1 MNSIVIFITATNR
14 VVTWAEVGYG
24 VPVPEDYF
32 DVYDPVIH
40 DYRIGL
46 QTYNDGDF
54 DEATDLLTDAAC
66 AAYGISTAH
75 KSKVYKD
82 EYIAQGD
89 ERYLWVD
96 ATKSVS
102 LSAPALSAQNK
113 YLGISFV
120 DTVPGSPCIQ
130 VAGGPNGI
138 DMLPTNYYWY
148 AMWSPEQR
156 ESTISNCYIRVTKY
170 LADGTVDTSATDTI
184 TLSVDKGTLLTFT
197 AVMVAGVANFIF
209 LPGVEGGYL
218 HCEALSNQSDTIG
231 GTGSLWIQAFEL
243 NTNYKKR
250 TYITAREFFLS
261 GAITTTSGKAGDG
274 RVFQFAIPAAPPQA
288 GYDYPTKV
296 TITAIELHAAADVS
310 VTNFDVNLELSGTP
324 TTKTGTVTIPI
335 GSNRVRDEMTSQ
347 VFAPGDIINLLIT
360 GGTATDVNVRVEFE

>member
-1 MNSIVIFITATNR
+1 MNSIVIFVTATNR

-24 VPVPEDYF
+24 VPVPEDYT
-32 DVYDPVIH
+32 VYNAAIH

-54 DEATDLLTDAAC
+54 DESTDLLTDAAC
-66 AAYGISTAH
+66 AAYGISTSH
-75 KSKVYKD
+75 KAKVYKD

-89 ERYLWVD
+89 ERYVWVD
-96 ATKSVS
+96 ASKSVS

-120 DTVPGSPCIQ
+120 DIVPASPVIQ
-130 VAGGPNGI
+130 VAGGPSGI

-156 ESTISNCYIRVTKY
+156 HSTLSGCYIRVTKY

-184 TLSVDKGTLLTFT
+184 TLSADKGTLLTFSG
-197 AVMVAGVANFIF
+197 ALVAGVKDF
-209 LPGVEGGYL
+209 LFFPGVDGGYM

-231 GTGSLWIQAFEL
+231 GTGSLWLQAYEL

-250 TYITAREFFLS
+250 TYITVREFFLS
-261 GAITTTSGKAGDG
+261 GAISNASGKAGDG
-274 RVFQFAIPAAPPQA
+274 RVFQFQIPAAPPQA
-288 GYDYPTKV
+288 GYDYPTNV

-310 VTNFDVNLELSGTP
+310 ATDFDVNLELDGTP
-324 TTKTGTVTIPI
+324 TTKTGDVTIPI
-335 GSNRVRDEMTSQ
+335 GSNRVRDEMSSQ

-360 GGTATDVNVRVEFE
+360 GGTATDVNVRIEFE